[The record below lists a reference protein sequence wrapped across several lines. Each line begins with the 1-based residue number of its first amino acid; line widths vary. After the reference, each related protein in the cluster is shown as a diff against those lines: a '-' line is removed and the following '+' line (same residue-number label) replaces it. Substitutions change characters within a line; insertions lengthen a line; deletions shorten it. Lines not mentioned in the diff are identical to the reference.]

1 MRITSFKRNKSFT
14 VFPRRL
20 KLNLPNHVE
29 ITVVAFASKLGW
41 NILVLGLVGLTMLVD
56 GLAWWQCELSWM
68 NIKYFSPFSCTY
80 SIPSL
85 IQIYCNN
92 LKYQEGMRT
101 WRSFI
106 SLFPLEVESR
116 VFLGEN
122 PTIFHTNNEGINP
135 NS

>member
-14 VFPRRL
+14 VLPGRL
-20 KLNLPNHVE
+20 KLNLPNHVG
-29 ITVVAFASKLGW
+29 ITVVAFPSKLGW
-41 NILVLGLVGLTMLVD
+41 TFLVLGLVGLTMLVD
-56 GLAWWQCELSWM
+56 GLVWRQCELSWM
-68 NIKYFSPFSCTY
+68 KEKYFSPFSCTY
-80 SIPSL
+80 SISSL

-106 SLFPLEVESR
+106 SLFPLEVEST

-122 PTIFHTNNEGINP
+122 PTIFRTRKKAW
-135 NS
+135 S